1 MIGAVPAIPWG
12 RGAWRIEVPLT
23 LLGNDDGVM
32 DFGAVAGEQ
41 ALGMPG
47 AHVMGV
53 ACAAG
58 TALTRSPPPRNGCRI
73 RVETDKLP
81 LGKPREHVLLAHRTH
96 NGRHQRQRP
105 RQPQNRPGHP

>member
-1 MIGAVPAIPWG
+1 M
-12 RGAWRIEVPLT
+12 
-23 LLGNDDGVM
+23 LGNV
-32 DFGAVAGEQ
+32 Q
-41 ALGMPG
+41 
-47 AHVMGV
+47 GV

-105 RQPQNRPGHP
+105 RQPQNRTTAQATLDIRCRTEQRLLEPLSDAA